1 MYHINRVRR
10 SVPEGTLIRGL
21 DPAIYV
27 FELGKKRP
35 VADTETFHAYQL
47 NAEGIVVLDESV
59 LEDMETGT
67 PVNIY
72 GDFTVNSP
80 ATLLVKSS
88 GSEIYLW
95 MDGQLHPITSG
106 KIYYRLRFHYSSVV
120 PLPDELIALLPEGNP
135 IQETTLLTHSL
146 VNGRVY
152 SAPNGLIYYGE
163 QNKLRK
169 IEGPSVF
176 TFYRWR
182 VEEIVH
188 LTRDEFNHCR
198 LGEPIL

>member
-1 MYHINRVRR
+1 MNHIDRVRR
-10 SVPEGTLIRGL
+10 SVPEGTLIRGIH
-21 DPAIYV
+21 PAIFLY
-27 FELGKKRP
+27 ERGKKRP
-35 VADTETFHAYQL
+35 VTDTETFHSYRL
-47 NAEGIVVLDESV
+47 NAEGIVVLEESV
-59 LEDMETGT
+59 LEEMETGT

-72 GDFTVNSP
+72 GDFRTNSP

-95 MDGQLHPITSG
+95 TDGLLHPIASG
-106 KIYYRLRFHYSSVV
+106 EIYDRLRFHYSSVV
-120 PLPDELIALLPEGNP
+120 TLPDELIAFLPEGDP
-135 IQETTLLTHSL
+135 IHDATLLTHSL

-163 QNKLRK
+163 RNKLRK

-176 TFYRWR
+176 SFYRWR

-188 LTRDEFNHCR
+188 LTREEFNHCR